1 MVAIAHTELDMKSFD
16 VSYVPASRD
25 EWSEADATIEQ
36 EVKSDRIRLVQSLLP
51 VVEEVKIDES
61 TGL

>member
-1 MVAIAHTELDMKSFD
+1 MKSFD